1 MGVNSTSVAYSM
13 GQIGN
18 IFVDGV
24 NVCSANGIT
33 ADVPASNIRA
43 VGANAVFIAITF
55 VTDTVFDDSNVAG
68 LMPELEERHM
78 SSTGLSKDIDNN
90 AGSVTDSVTFPAG
103 LTIYGRWT
111 KFQLVSGSVIAYVGY

>member
-18 IFVDGV
+18 IFVDDV
-24 NVCSANGIT
+24 YVCSANGIT

-111 KFQLVSGSVIAYVGY
+111 KFQLASGSVIAYVGY

>member
-18 IFVDGV
+18 IFVATQ

-111 KFQLVSGSVIAYVGY
+111 KFQLASGSVIAYVGY